1 MPPLTLTYRPVTS
14 SRHAAGGG
22 GGLMSGR
29 SIFTPPHYFRLTS
42 SIHAARRG
50 LKHTAR
56 FNPTKD
62 WGVPLW
68 VIYIYCFTF

>member
-1 MPPLTLTYRPVTS
+1 MPPLTLTYRPVSS

-42 SIHAARRG
+42 TIHTPRRG
-50 LKHTAR
+50 VKPSAR
-56 FNPTKD
+56 FGPHKGWD
-62 WGVPLW
+62 VP
-68 VIYIYCFTF
+68 